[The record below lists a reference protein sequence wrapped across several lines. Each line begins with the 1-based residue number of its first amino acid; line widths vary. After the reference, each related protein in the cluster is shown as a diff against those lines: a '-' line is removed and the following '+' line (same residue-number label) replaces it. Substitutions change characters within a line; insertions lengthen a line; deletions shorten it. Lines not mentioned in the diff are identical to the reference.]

1 MSDSPRCDF
10 AFDPHKFKSAYRAL
24 QYIFSCKTIGDAT
37 AYELFFEKQCQEAN
51 PEAVRL
57 QTEMS
62 YIDKVDHYINRSLDV
77 CSTQKMNKVSTIIKL
92 VASMS
97 TFHVTEQQFF
107 CVCALD
113 GVVMRNGVQ
122 IHDANKNV
130 HITIQHKY
138 KYFLLAFWLITNI
151 QTICQ
156 QRINSFV
163 RINGRDKSIQLII
176 QTFNETYNTD
186 DDEYSRVFTWA
197 YEMVTNCLTRT
208 VRQNMESHVTST

>member
-1 MSDSPRCDF
+1 MCDSF
-10 AFDPHKFKSAYRAL
+10 AFEPHKFKSAFRAL

-57 QTEMS
+57 QTEMT
-62 YIDKVDHYINRSLDV
+62 YIDQVDDYINRSLNV
-77 CSTQKMNKVSTIIKL
+77 CSTQKINKVSTIIKL

-97 TFHVTEQQFF
+97 SFHITEQQFF

-113 GVVMRNGVQ
+113 GVVMRNGVE

-138 KYFLLAFWLITNI
+138 KYFMLAFWLITNI

-163 RINGRDKSIQLII
+163 RIYGRDKSIQAII
-176 QTFNETYNTD
+176 QAFNETYNTD
-186 DDEYSRVFTWA
+186 EDDYSRVFSWA
-197 YEMVTNCLTRT
+197 YEMVTICLTRT
-208 VRQNMESHVTST
+208 VRQNAAAHVIST

>member
-1 MSDSPRCDF
+1 MAASPPGDF
-10 AFDPHKFKSAYRAL
+10 VFDAHKFKSAYRAL

-37 AYELFFEKQCQEAN
+37 AYDLFFEKQCQEAN

-57 QTEMS
+57 QTEIS
-62 YIDKVDHYINRSLDV
+62 YIDEVDNFINHSLDV
-77 CSTQKMNKVSTIIKL
+77 CSAQKINKVLTIIKL
-92 VASMS
+92 VATMS

-122 IHDANKNV
+122 IHDTNKNV

-138 KYFLLAFWLITNI
+138 KYFMLAFWLITNI

-176 QTFNETYNTD
+176 QGFNETYNTD
-186 DDEYSRVFTWA
+186 TDEYAHVFSWA
-197 YEMVTNCLTRT
+197 YDMVTSCLVRT
-208 VRQNMESHVTST
+208 VHQNRTQHATST